1 MAKTG
6 LNEVTTAQ
14 TFQTWLDRTN
24 ELVDI
29 IATDALTASVL
40 GDTTSGNATLIG
52 SFTANTIVAVDTLKT
67 DLLSPK
73 DGSTSISVSSPVTI
87 NSTSQTTQTLISAS
101 GPRSLYSSGSLI
113 WSAGFENTTSNRFII
128 NTGTGTVKLALSS
141 TGDLS
146 VAGSI
151 IGNVIGNVTGNVIG
165 DLYQPDGVTKVF
177 ENGSAG
183 VPAQFTGNVLGTVS
197 LLTNHTTDAL
207 TEGSNNLYFT
217 NARSRNSISAG
228 TGVTYNPSQGIIF
241 IGQEVNT
248 NSDVNFASV
257 ETTGDVTA
265 SGDVTATSF
274 IGDGSQLSGIKAPLV
289 KGFITFNGATG
300 LVIANDGLT
309 LVKTATGSY
318 TINIDASIRKG
329 NSSYGVVIGNVDDKR
344 TSVIATVETA
354 VNQLSN
360 YNAWLDTR
368 STDSFNIKATRNTNS
383 YTHFGGNDNNTGSLF
398 GISLVDPDYIN
409 VLLVY

>member
-128 NTGTGTVKLALSS
+128 NTGPGAVKLALSS

-146 VAGSI
+146 VSGSI
-151 IGNVIGNVTGNVIG
+151 VGNVIGNVTGNVIG

-183 VPAQFTGNVLGTVS
+183 IPAQFTGNVLGTVS

-228 TGVTYNPSQGIIF
+228 TGVTYNPSQGTIF

-257 ETTGDVTA
+257 ETTGDFTA
-265 SGDVTATSF
+265 GGDVTATSF

-318 TINIDASIRKG
+318 TINIDAGIRKG

-344 TSVIATVETA
+344 TSVTATVATA